1 MKKNNFGLIGKTLD
15 HSISDVLHQEIMK
28 EAGIKGSYGMF
39 EVEPENLEKVIASI
53 RVLNIAGLNVTIPYK
68 QDIMRYLDEID
79 QKAIEIGA
87 VNTITLKENKAI
99 GTNTDYDGFKLCL
112 DKAGIS
118 ISKNGFTLLGAG
130 GAAKAVIKVLQDEQ
144 ASKITLISRNP
155 DKTKLEYPDF
165 EILPYDEIH
174 EIKDK
179 YCLINCTPVGTY
191 PNIEECP
198 IKKEDI
204 KKYSNVV
211 DLIYNPQ
218 KTKLLKL
225 ADEYGINNINGLY
238 MLIGQAIKAQEIW
251 ASKQAL
257 DLDDKKPL
265 IDNIYEDI
273 ILKFNL

>member
-1 MKKNNFGLIGKTLD
+1 MDKYGLIGYPLGHSFSKGYFNEKFENEGIDAQYINFEIPSIEDLTEILD
-15 HSISDVLHQEIMK
+15 SN
-28 EAGIKGSYGMF
+28 
-39 EVEPENLEKVIASI
+39 PELK
-53 RVLNIAGLNVTIPYK
+53 GLNVTIPYK

-112 DKAGIS
+112 DKAGIA

-144 ASKITLISRNP
+144 ARSITIISRNP

-165 EILPYDEIH
+165 QILAYEEID

-198 IKKEDI
+198 IKREAI
-204 KKYSNVV
+204 KKR
-211 DLIYNPQ
+211 
-218 KTKLLKL
+218 
-225 ADEYGINNINGLY
+225 DELR
-238 MLIGQAIKAQEIW
+238 ERR
-251 ASKQAL
+251 
-257 DLDDKKPL
+257 
-265 IDNIYEDI
+265 
-273 ILKFNL
+273 